1 MNTDR
6 LLGLIFLGFMA
17 SSIVISASDD
27 TDSPNTEESAEVELV
42 VGWGSEVDFGITSEL
57 ELTIP
62 ENNSEEVTEPVEV
75 PVEEVVEVPVEEVV
89 VEPVEEEIGDETL
102 PVVELPPVE
111 LPELPSLEG
120 PSAEDLRTLATL
132 TADYGWKEVSD
143 RVVALQVIIGV
154 TDDGVYGHMTRNA
167 HIRALKDRELDDTIV
182 PSVPTRDITARCEGW
197 WDTAL
202 SVGWEESELLQL
214 GAIMYAESRCQPDA
228 ISPTSDYGL
237 AQINWTA
244 HGARLSE
251 KGLTRQDLLDPVINL
266 REAKAIS
273 EFGERA
279 FGCKWQPWYMSGSW
293 C

>member
-17 SSIVISASDD
+17 GSVVISTSADN
-27 TDSPNTEESAEVELV
+27 DSPEAEESTEVELV
-42 VGWGSEVDFGITSEL
+42 VGWGSEIDFDIVPEL
-57 ELTIP
+57 DLSIP
-62 ENNSEEVTEPVEV
+62 ESNSEEVTEPV
-75 PVEEVVEVPVEEVV
+75 VEV
-89 VEPVEEEIGDETL
+89 PVEEEIGDETL
-102 PVVELPPVE
+102 PVVELTSVE
-111 LPELPSLEG
+111 VPELPSLEG
-120 PSAEDLRTLATL
+120 PSADDLRILATL
-132 TADYGWKEVSD
+132 TADYSWKEVSD